1 MEKLLKPKVLDTDT
15 SLPDADQ
22 QWHHWKLT
30 FDNFLDTFTEAELTD
45 RKKLA
50 ALINCISSS
59 VYTYISS
66 SNSFEE
72 AITTLSDIYVKPK
85 NEVYVRHLLSSR
97 KQQEGETVDQFMH
110 ALDILSK
117 DCNFKAVDATAYRDE
132 YVRDSFIR
140 GLQSSEM
147 RQRLLEG
154 SEGRKEVFTKA
165 RTLELAFKNNQQ
177 FQNRAYVNLAVGN
190 EESHNGDNKI
200 PDPYCSAMQ
209 TNKTSFNKNQ
219 NRSSNLCYFCGF
231 DYHNRRNC
239 PAKDTICHSCGIKGH
254 FSRVC
259 KSSNKENR
267 NYSSTSKS
275 VTASTFPHPLSE
287 AVINAKVNDYVINVL
302 IDSGSSNSFIN
313 KIVCDSLKLCPSK
326 INKQSVCMASKTCV
340 SETIGAVN
348 LNLELAGHTYTNVE
362 FQVMPNL
369 CCDAII
375 GHDLLKLHQKLE
387 INFKGKLPN
396 LVINHSNHSVAH
408 PSPNGLACALLAA
421 KIDPPPLFNH
431 LPEGTQP
438 IACKSRR
445 YSPIDKQFIDSE
457 VELLL
462 GDGIIEPSVSPW
474 RAQVLVTKNDNHKP
488 RMVVDYSQ
496 TINKYTQLDAYP
508 LPNIDALAHKVAQY
522 SIFSTFDLK
531 SAYYQI
537 PISDNDKPY
546 TAFEASGRL
555 YQFTRL
561 PFGVTNGVA
570 SFQRIMDQIV
580 DAENLSGT
588 FPYMDNVTI
597 GGVDQADHDAN
608 VKRFLEVVEKY
619 NLTLNHDK
627 TISSVTEI
635 NMIGYLISK
644 GEIKPDPERMEPLL
658 KLPLP
663 HDGASLKRALG
674 LFSYY
679 SQWIPKYSD
688 MIQPLINK
696 PTFPLPSAAREVF
709 ESIKQCI
716 VKASIVSPNNVDTL
730 VLESDASDYAISASL
745 NQNGKPVAFFSRTL
759 NSHEKHHHSVEKEAC
774 AIVEACRRWRHYL
787 TGRRFLLI
795 TDQEAVSYMFSKN
808 GSRGKIKNDKILRW
822 KIELSCLDFD
832 IKFRPGKEN
841 VTADC
846 LTRAFC
852 AALSQTDML
861 KELHISL
868 CHPGIVRFH
877 HYVRSNNLPYSM
889 EDVKQV
895 VSRCKT
901 CAEIKPNFFK
911 PQYTPLIKSSQP
923 FERLSIDYKGPL
935 PSDTRNRYLLTIVD
949 KYSRFPFAFPCTDML
964 STTVK
969 KCLVEIFSLFGEP
982 GFVHSDRGRQFIS
995 DLLKSFLL
1003 QNGIGSSHSSAYN
1016 PRGNGQC
1023 ERYNGI
1029 IWQTIRLA
1037 LKSKG
1042 LPNTQWETVLPE
1054 ALHSIRSLLCTATN
1068 ETPHD
1073 RIFNFSRKV
1082 SSGITLPSWLIERG
1096 KVLLHRHVKHSKY
1109 DDQCDEVDL
1118 VETNP
1123 SYARVRLPNGQEKSV
1138 SLRDLA
1144 PMPSLPQENPRSVS
1158 NTDSNP
1164 CNDVSIS
1171 EPTVTQGLMTED
1183 VSPSPNAPS
1192 EPASSRP
1199 LPNLV
1204 RQSQRLRSQPNRL
1217 EYQKLGG

>member
-1 MEKLLKPKVLDTDT
+1 MDKLLKPKLFDTDP

-45 RKKLA
+45 RRKLA
-50 ALINCISSS
+50 ALINCLSSS

-66 SNSFEE
+66 SSSFED

-110 ALDILSK
+110 ALDMLSK

-132 YVRDSFIR
+132 YFRDSLIR

-177 FQNRAYVNLAVGN
+177 FQSQSYVNSAVRN
-190 EESHNGDNKI
+190 EEVHSDDSKI
-200 PDPYCSAMQ
+200 PDSCCSAMR
-209 TNKTSFNKNQ
+209 TNKPFFNKNQ
-219 NRSSNLCYFCGF
+219 NRSSSSCYFCGF

-239 PAKDTICHSCGIKGH
+239 PARDTTCHSCGIKGH

-259 KSSNKENR
+259 NKSSNRDNH
-267 NYSSTSKS
+267 NHSSASKP

-287 AVINAKVNDYVINVL
+287 AVIKAKVNNIVINVL

-313 KIVCDSLKLCPSK
+313 KSICDSLNLNPTKF
-326 INKQSVCMASKTCV
+326 NKQSVCMASKTCV
-340 SETIGAVN
+340 SETIGSLN
-348 LNLELAGHTYTNVE
+348 LNLELAGHKYTNVE

-369 CCDAII
+369 CCDAIV
-375 GHDLLKLHQKLE
+375 GHDILKLHQKLE
-387 INFKGKLPN
+387 INFQGKLPT
-396 LVINHSNHSVAH
+396 LVVDHSICSVNSH
-408 PSPNGLACALLAA
+408 NQSDLTCALLAA

-431 LPEGTQP
+431 FPEGTRP

-445 YSPIDKQFIDSE
+445 YSPADKEFIDKEIDI
-457 VELLL
+457 LLE
-462 GDGIIEPSVSPW
+462 DGIIEPSVSPW
-474 RAQVLVTKNDNHKP
+474 RAQVLVTNNENHKP

-508 LPNIDALAHKVAQY
+508 LPNIEGLAHKVAQY
-522 SIFSTFDLK
+522 SVFSTFDLK

-537 PISDNDKPY
+537 PICNSDKPY

-570 SFQRIMDQIV
+570 SFQRIMDKII

-588 FPYMDNVTI
+588 FAYLDNVTI
-597 GGVDQADHDAN
+597 GGVDQDDHDAN

-627 TISSVTEI
+627 TISSVSEI
-635 NMIGYLISK
+635 RMIGYLISK
-644 GEIKPDPERMEPLL
+644 GEIKPDPDRMEPLL
-658 KLPLP
+658 IVPLP
-663 HDGASLKRALG
+663 HDAASLKRALG

-679 SQWIPKYSD
+679 SPWIPKYSD

-696 PTFPLPSAAREVF
+696 PMFPLCSAAKEAF
-709 ESIKQCI
+709 QNIKQCI
-716 VKASIVSPNNVDTL
+716 AKSSIVSPNNVDTL
-730 VLESDASDYAISASL
+730 VLESDASDYAVSASL

-808 GSRGKIKNDKILRW
+808 GSRGKMKNDKIQRW
-822 KIELSCLDFD
+822 KIELSCFDFD

-868 CHPGIVRFH
+868 CHPGIVRFY
-877 HYVRSNNLPYSM
+877 HYVRTNNLPFSM

-895 VSRCKT
+895 VSQCIT

-911 PQYTPLIKSSQP
+911 PKYTPLIKSSKP

-949 KYSRFPFAFPCTDML
+949 EYSRFPFAFPCTDML
-964 STTVK
+964 ATTVK
-969 KCLVEIFSLFGEP
+969 KCLIEIFFIFGEP
-982 GFVHSDRGRQFIS
+982 GFVHSDRGRSFIS

-1023 ERYNGI
+1023 ERYNGT

-1042 LPNTQWETVLPE
+1042 LPNTQWETVVPE
-1054 ALHSIRSLLCTATN
+1054 ALHAIRSLLCTSTN

-1073 RIFNFSRKV
+1073 RLFNFPRKV
-1082 SSGITLPSWLIERG
+1082 SSSNTLPSWLMEQG
-1096 KVLLHRHVKHSKY
+1096 KVLLRRHVKNSKY

-1118 VETNP
+1118 VESNP

-1144 PMPSLPQENPRSVS
+1144 PMPSLTQEVPNSIS
-1158 NTDSNP
+1158 NNNP
-1164 CNDVSIS
+1164 CNDLSIS
-1171 EPTVTQGLMTED
+1171 EPTVT
-1183 VSPSPNAPS
+1183 S
-1192 EPASSRP
+1192 EPMIVAGPPTPIETSVSSTP
-1199 LPNLV
+1199 LPNPV
-1204 RQSQRLRSQPNRL
+1204 RQSQRVRSEPTRL
-1217 EYQKLGG
+1217 DYQKLGG